1 MTKLI
6 HVSGS
11 DHITQELVSDGP
23 QTFTVTGVTEVTMD
37 GEKQRHAVTL
47 AETAGKTWVPAFTVL
62 KALAQVWSMEKENWV
77 GQKLTLYRDPSVKIG
92 RETVGGIRV
101 SHVTGITEPRTVNVK
116 GALNRTVTY
125 KFSPLQAEKP
135 REATITQAQWEYL
148 LSKSEGDFG
157 ATLLWAS
164 QQLSRT
170 IKDPREI
177 TADEAGRL
185 KNELDS
191 MTPATEGV
199 SA

>member
-125 KFSPLQAEKP
+125 KFSPLQAEQP
-135 REATITQAQWEYL
+135 Q
-148 LSKSEGDFG
+148 
-157 ATLLWAS
+157 
-164 QQLSRT
+164 
-170 IKDPREI
+170 
-177 TADEAGRL
+177 
-185 KNELDS
+185 
-191 MTPATEGV
+191 PATEPWLAQWQTISNALNTAGYEGDGQALLATAGQV
-199 SA
+199 IGAEWSHPNQISAEDAQKVLAAVREGEVE